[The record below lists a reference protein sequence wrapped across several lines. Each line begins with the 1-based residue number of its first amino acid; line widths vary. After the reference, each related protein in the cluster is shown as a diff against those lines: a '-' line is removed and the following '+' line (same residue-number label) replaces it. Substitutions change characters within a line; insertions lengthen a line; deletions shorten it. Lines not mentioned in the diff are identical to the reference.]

1 MQMRW
6 TDWTLLIILS
16 LIWGGSF
23 YYAEI
28 ALQEVSAFVVVWGRV
43 LGAALLLW
51 LILCVRRIPVPNS
64 LSLWVAFFVMGVLNN
79 AIPFSLI
86 VWGQT
91 EITGSLASIFNA
103 TTPLFTI
110 ILAQFLTTDEKI
122 TSRKVIGLLLG
133 FVGVLVMVGTE
144 ALSGL
149 SNAIL
154 AQLAILLAA
163 VSYGCAAIWGRRFK
177 GINPMVTATGQVTC
191 SALVMT
197 PVALIFGFPN
207 GYFMPSVDVW
217 VALLM
222 LAFFCTVVAYILY
235 FRILATSGAT
245 NLMLVTF
252 LVPISAIALGH
263 SLLGERLTVD
273 QMIGMGLILFGLLM
287 IDGRLFRRAITA

>member
-6 TDWTLLIILS
+6 TDWTLLIVLS

-28 ALQEVSAFVVVWGRV
+28 ALREVSAFVVVWGRV

-51 LILCVRRIPVPNS
+51 LILLVRRTAMPKS
-64 LSLWVAFFVMGVLNN
+64 LSLWAAFLVMGVLNN

-91 EITGSLASIFNA
+91 EITSSLASIFNA

-110 ILAQFLTTDEKI
+110 VLAQFFTSDEKI
-122 TSRKVIGLLLG
+122 TSRKLAGLILG
-133 FVGVLVMVGTE
+133 FVGVVVMVGAE

-149 SNAIL
+149 SHAIL

-177 GINPMVTATGQVTC
+177 GMNPMVSATGQVTC

-197 PVALIFGFPN
+197 PVALIFGFPK
-207 GYFMPSVDVW
+207 GYFIPTFDVW

-263 SLLGERLTVD
+263 GLLGERLSGD
-273 QMIGMGLILFGLLM
+273 QVVGMGLILFGLLM
-287 IDGRLFRRAITA
+287 IDGRLFRRTRTA